1 MKKIMKKTIIQ
12 LLAIVLLITA
22 CNQKKDA
29 PKTAETPVVKTEP
42 VKEKETSAV
51 PDGPLVINE
60 SEWVETDLS
69 TTSAD
74 IPIIM
79 KLPKNVKLTK
89 DAIGIKAAINSEYI
103 IDIQKSGASAAGDL
117 LAYDKKMEMN
127 AEIYTDAKILQVSDN
142 GFVYKHTTKGGRSQF
157 ANSMTHFKIAVRVGE
172 YECIKIKDAQPKGDT
187 KFVYTDEL
195 AKQVYSI
202 ISKSIKLKK

>member
-1 MKKIMKKTIIQ
+1 MKKTIIQ
-12 LLAIVLLITA
+12 LLAIIVLYNA
-22 CNQKKDA
+22 CTQKKA
-29 PKTAETPVVKTEP
+29 STNTTETSVVKTEP
-42 VKEKETSAV
+42 FKENETIAA

-79 KLPKNVKLTK
+79 KLPKSVKLTK
-89 DAIGIKAAINSEYI
+89 DAIGIKAAINNEYI
-103 IDIQKSGASAAGDL
+103 LDIQKSGASAAGDL
-117 LAYDKKMEMN
+117 LAYDKKMNMNEEM
-127 AEIYTDAKILQVSDN
+127 YTDAKILQQDDN
-142 GFVYKHTTKGGRSQF
+142 GFVYKQTTKGGKGQF
-157 ANSMTHFKIAVRVGE
+157 ANSMAHFLIGIRVGE

-195 AKQVYSI
+195 AKQVYAI
-202 ISKSIKLKK
+202 LSKSIKLKK